1 MIISSGC
8 LLISQ
13 TDICSLPPFWC
24 NIFTITQTFTS
35 GIVRVVFADDS
46 HMMLYECGLIS
57 NDGSCAGGQASVE
70 ILNRVAE
77 PLESGLQYQLT
88 KRLSELCIDVSELE
102 PVPHDGMTNMILAVY
117 HKKPI

>member
-1 MIISSGC
+1 
-8 LLISQ
+8 
-13 TDICSLPPFWC
+13 
-24 NIFTITQTFTS
+24 
-35 GIVRVVFADDS
+35 
-46 HMMLYECGLIS
+46 MMLYECGLIS

-117 HKKPI
+117 HKKQIQSGMPL